1 MREESGRRVNMGLL
15 CLVMVSCFASLIVT
29 PRGYKSK
36 WSPFAPLHPLTQSI
50 IASSP
55 PSLRVKR
62 KRERERER
70 EGERGD
76 FWDLE
81 SVAAPSLS
89 SHGGRR
95 LDPFHDHAR
104 SSTKPHESGV
114 HDGDRAHDPPRV

>member
-1 MREESGRRVNMGLL
+1 MVALRTLTSSHTINHCLL
-15 CLVMVSCFASLIVT
+15 ASLLA
-29 PRGYKSK
+29 RE
-36 WSPFAPLHPLTQSI
+36 
-50 IASSP
+50 
-55 PSLRVKR
+55 R
-62 KRERERER
+62 KERERER

-104 SSTKPHESGV
+104 SSAKPHESGV
-114 HDGDRAHDPPRV
+114 HDGDRAHDPPRA